1 MSKLTRGIKGEDK
14 VKEVLSSLKE
24 YHHVLN
30 DISFI
35 NDKTSMTHQ
44 IDHILI
50 HPLGVFL
57 LETKNY
63 YGRIEI
69 DRLTKTWYKIVNNK
83 RIRIS
88 NPLSQNKGHLVIL
101 NRVLS
106 KKYEVIPL
114 IVFVKNNAPYIDN
127 TSNDNLINLDDLLLF
142 ISSYP
147 SRRVLSNNEIDKIK
161 ETIERTSYSV
171 SSNEHIENIKILK
184 AYKKEQEGQISYA
197 LTTSKC
203 PWCDS
208 PIKHYKNNEYKC
220 SKCNFG
226 FKL

>member
-69 DRLTKTWYKIVNNK
+69 DRLTKTWFKIVNNK

-101 NRVLS
+101 NRLLS

-147 SRRVLSNNEIDKIK
+147 YRRVLSKEEID
-161 ETIERTSYSV
+161 
-171 SSNEHIENIKILK
+171 NI
-184 AYKKEQEGQISYA
+184 
-197 LTTSKC
+197 
-203 PWCDS
+203 
-208 PIKHYKNNEYKC
+208 
-220 SKCNFG
+220 
-226 FKL
+226 